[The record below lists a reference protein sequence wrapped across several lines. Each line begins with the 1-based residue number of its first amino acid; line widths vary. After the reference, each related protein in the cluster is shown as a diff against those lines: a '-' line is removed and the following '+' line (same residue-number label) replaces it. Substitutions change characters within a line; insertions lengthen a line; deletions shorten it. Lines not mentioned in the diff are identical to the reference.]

1 MIANEI
7 LDLGGDLFDGEYEPS
22 PVPRVRE
29 QVALYEATDGAEGNT
44 LEDRPVVL
52 LTSIGAKSGKV
63 RKIPIMRVVDNGIYV
78 AIASAAGAPK
88 NPSWDGNL
96 IAHPDAL
103 IQDGSD
109 VLHLRARQVFGPEK
123 QRWWAVAETFWPHCP
138 EYQQRAA
145 DRDIPLLLLE
155 TPAR

>member
-1 MIANEI
+1 MIAKET

-22 PVPRVRE
+22 PVPRIRE

-44 LEDRPVVL
+44 LEGRPVVI

-63 RKIPIMRVVDNGIYV
+63 RKNPIMRVVDNGIYV
-78 AIASAAGAPK
+78 AVASAGGATQ
-88 NPSWDGNL
+88 NPSWYANL

-109 VLHLRARQVFGPEK
+109 VRHLRARQVFGAEK
-123 QRWWAVAETFWPHCP
+123 QHLRAVAETFWPHYP

-145 DRDIPLLLLE
+145 NRDIPLILLE
-155 TPAR
+155 RPAR